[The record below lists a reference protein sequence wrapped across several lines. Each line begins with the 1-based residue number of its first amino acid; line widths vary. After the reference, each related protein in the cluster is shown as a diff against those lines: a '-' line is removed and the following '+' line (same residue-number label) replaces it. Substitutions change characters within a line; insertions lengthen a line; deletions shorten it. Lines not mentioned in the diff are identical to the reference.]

1 MIIGIYKIWSMFSYI
16 GLLFG
21 VISIYFSRTNN
32 VKLSLLFLMFASLI
46 DIFDGTIAR
55 KFKRTEKEKQFGIE
69 IDSILDTINFGVI
82 PIIIYLNMGYSSW
95 YNYIISFLYLS
106 VITMRLAY
114 FNTDLVNLKG
124 INKNYEIYYGFPV
137 TTIPMFLILGFLIC
151 SITKLKL
158 IMPLT
163 MIISMILFITKIK
176 IKRYKNKW
184 FNIILIIIGL
194 SLIALMFGVVK

>member
-21 VISIYFSRTNN
+21 VISIYFSRINN
-32 VKLSLLFLMFASLI
+32 IKLALLSLMFASLI
-46 DIFDGTIAR
+46 DMFDGTIAR
-55 KFKRTEKEKQFGIE
+55 QFKRTEKEKQFGIE
-69 IDSILDTINFGVI
+69 IDSILDTINFGVV
-82 PIIIYLNMGYSSW
+82 PIIIYLNMQYSNW
-95 YNYIISFLYLS
+95 YDYIISFLYLS

-114 FNTDLVNLKG
+114 FNTDLANLKG

-137 TTIPMFLILGFLIC
+137 TTIPIFLTLGFLV
-151 SITKLKL
+151 SSLTKLDL
-158 IMPLT
+158 IIPLT

-176 IKRYKNKW
+176 IKRYKNKC
-184 FNIILIIIGL
+184 FNIILIIIGI